1 MINASVKY
9 AASRTRSDVRTGRS
23 SDIMNEREYD
33 TREETME
40 QLKAGRAAA
49 SPNRSRRWGI
59 LLGIGLSMLLGIV
72 LGVWISG
79 GAPAWQS
86 ARVLT
91 VSQEPKTLDE
101 PMATALAL
109 SEAFARVARMVEPA
123 VVHIETESARRGQRS
138 EDPFDFFFGPRSRP
152 RRGTGS
158 GVIVDPQ
165 GYILTNHH
173 VIQGASVIRVKTFD
187 GTTYTPEVIGVDPET
202 DLAVIK
208 ISRREPFPYARMGDS
223 NKLRVGDWV
232 LAIGSPF
239 GLEQTVT
246 AGIISAKD
254 RVTDGENAPFQ
265 RFLQTDAAINP
276 GNSGGPLINLL
287 GEVVGINTQIST
299 STGYFNGVGF
309 ALPSSLAIEV
319 YNQLIRR
326 GRVARGYLGVYV
338 KPVTPPVA
346 RMNGLKELRG
356 ALIESVTSP
365 ESPAAQAGLQAGDI
379 IVEVD
384 GEPIRDSRDLTRRV
398 ASMEVGRTVRLK
410 YIRDGREYITSVK
423 LGIRPSPADRS
434 ERLPEP
440 EPQGEEKRSSGPPRL
455 GATLEP
461 VTPHVA
467 DVLKLGS
474 VRGALVGQVE
484 EESFAETLGLLPG
497 DVILSI
503 NRREIRD
510 PEDVRKIFEGLKSG
524 DDVVMIVARA
534 GRGFG
539 PDRTVLSGTIP

>member
-1 MINASVKY
+1 ME
-9 AASRTRSDVRTGRS
+9 SRG
-23 SDIMNEREYD
+23 E
-33 TREETME
+33 
-40 QLKAGRAAA
+40 K
-49 SPNRSRRWGI
+49 RRWTMPLGVSLSVI
-59 LLGIGLSMLLGIV
+59 LGIGVGF
-72 LGVWISG
+72 WISG
-79 GAPAWQS
+79 GTPARQS
-86 ARVLT
+86 ARLLR
-91 VSQEPKTLDE
+91 VSDHEVAPTGAL
-101 PMATALAL
+101 ATALAL
-109 SEAFARVARMVEPA
+109 SEAFAQVARQVEPA
-123 VVHIETESARRGQRS
+123 VVHIETEAARTDRRS
-138 EDPFDFFFGPRSRP
+138 EDPFDFFFGPRGRP

-158 GVIVDPQ
+158 GVIVDPE

-173 VIQGASVIRVKTFD
+173 VIRGASTIRVKTFD
-187 GTTYTPEVIGVDPET
+187 GRTYTPEVIGVDPET

-208 ISRREPFPYARMGDS
+208 ISRNEPFPYARMGDS

-276 GNSGGPLINLL
+276 GNSGGPLVNLK

-309 ALPSSLAIEV
+309 ALPSALAVEV
-319 YNQLIRR
+319 YNHLVRR

-338 KPVTPPVA
+338 KPVTPPIA
-346 RMNGLKELRG
+346 RMNGLKEPQG
-356 ALIESVTSP
+356 ALIESVTDP
-365 ESPAAQAGLQAGDI
+365 ESPAAQAGLQTGDI
-379 IVEVD
+379 IVEID

-398 ASMEVGRTVRLK
+398 ASLEVGRTVRVK
-410 YIRDGREYITSVK
+410 YIRDGREYVTSVK
-423 LGIRPSPADRS
+423 LGVRPSLADR
-434 ERLPEP
+434 
-440 EPQGEEKRSSGPPRL
+440 GEEPRGRNEGLPPEKRPAGPPAL

-467 DVLKLGS
+467 EVLKLGA
-474 VRGALVGQVE
+474 VRGAVVGEIE
-484 EESFAETLGLLPG
+484 EESFAESLGLMPG

-503 NRREIRD
+503 NRTEIRR
-510 PEDVRKIFEGLKSG
+510 PEDVTRIFEKLKSG

-534 GRGFG
+534 TRGFG
-539 PDRTVLSGTIP
+539 PNRSVLSGTVP